1 MKGIGECQ
9 LLLTYSQHPQS
20 VAGFIRSI
28 KYMTWWSAQ
37 NWCAAQ
43 RLTMA
48 TRSTLGCGNIQTG
61 DRCSSSTMKSF
72 INGDIGGW
80 VWLEDFGDSCIAYRV
95 GLFSGQIL
103 TSVRYF
109 TDGVLC
115 R

>member
-1 MKGIGECQ
+1 M
-9 LLLTYSQHPQS
+9 S
-20 VAGFIRSI
+20 
-28 KYMTWWSAQ
+28 WWSAQ

-61 DRCSSSTMKSF
+61 EMCSSSTMKSF

-95 GLFSGQIL
+95 GLFSGQFL
-103 TSVRYF
+103 TNVRYF
-109 TDGVLC
+109 TNGVLC